1 MGISIIITEDFER
14 WLRAIGYAEST
25 VYGSVRYLR
34 DFLEWIEPTPVKE
47 INQITP
53 EVIRTYHR
61 YLQQRANRR
70 QAGSLSENYIV
81 SNINALKRFSRYL
94 QETGRATLEVNL
106 QLNVIAMETKT
117 ILSMK
122 EIRSLYRACSNDIL
136 GIRDR
141 AILGIYYGC
150 GLRRSEGL
158 ALNTSDLQLKE
169 KRLYVRKGKNY
180 KERYVPMTERV
191 KEDLENYLYVARE
204 KILSFKNIREDALLL
219 SMQVKPLCGNALIKR
234 IHKLAEVAGIEKET
248 GLHTLRHSIATH
260 LLQSGM
266 TLEEVSQFLGHASLE
281 STQIYTHVASE
292 ASAKEDHP

>member
-1 MGISIIITEDFER
+1 MHGRGVKKRIIMGISVIITEDFER

-34 DFLEWIEPTPVKE
+34 DFLEWLEPTPVKE
-47 INQITP
+47 ISQITP

-70 QAGSLSENYIV
+70 QGGSLSENYIV

-94 QETGRATLEVNL
+94 QETGWATLEVDL
-106 QLNVIAMETKT
+106 QLKVIAMETKT

-122 EIRSLYRACSNDIL
+122 EIMSLYRACGNDIL

-180 KERYVPMTERV
+180 RERYVPMTERV

-204 KILSFKNIREDALLL
+204 KILGFENIRQDAL
-219 SMQVKPLCGNALIKR
+219 PG
-234 IHKLAEVAGIEKET
+234 
-248 GLHTLRHSIATH
+248 
-260 LLQSGM
+260 
-266 TLEEVSQFLGHASLE
+266 
-281 STQIYTHVASE
+281 
-292 ASAKEDHP
+292 